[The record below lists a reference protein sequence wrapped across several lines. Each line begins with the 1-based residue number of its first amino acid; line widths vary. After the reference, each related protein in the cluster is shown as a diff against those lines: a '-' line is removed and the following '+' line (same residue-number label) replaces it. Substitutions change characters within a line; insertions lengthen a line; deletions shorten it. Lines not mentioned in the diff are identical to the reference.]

1 MTRHISP
8 PATDFLE
15 YRTVVLGFF
24 NLNIKAR
31 HEIREFLN
39 ANLWSI
45 HLITFDIDGV
55 EIGVEIFSLRT
66 FFAQCS
72 SSSSLTLKK

>member
-1 MTRHISP
+1 MTLHIMP

-31 HEIREFLN
+31 QEIPEFLN
-39 ANLWSI
+39 T
-45 HLITFDIDGV
+45 HL
-55 EIGVEIFSLRT
+55 
-66 FFAQCS
+66 
-72 SSSSLTLKK
+72 